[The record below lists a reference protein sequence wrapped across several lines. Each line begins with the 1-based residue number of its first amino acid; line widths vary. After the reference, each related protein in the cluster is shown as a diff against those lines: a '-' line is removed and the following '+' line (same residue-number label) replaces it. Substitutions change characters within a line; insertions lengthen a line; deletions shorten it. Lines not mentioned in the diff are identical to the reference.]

1 MERFCQQTGGGRLMN
16 TSSSRVLLLF
26 GVLTYTIGLALAQGG
41 SVDSPSNLALRRP
54 AYSSSIL
61 YRGFSP
67 SNAVDGITQG
77 PTSFTGYWSDMKF
90 FSTGDRDMTPWFSV
104 DLGNVSSISKVVLW
118 NRCDCCWHRLENAEL
133 RIGNVSITE
142 PSDTSSL
149 TSNPL
154 VWKQQPTDFE
164 QFSAPCVSL
173 SILLDPPKVGRWV
186 TLQNNNGRVNEPY
199 INIYEV
205 QVFAAPFKALP
216 PSLPPS
222 PPPPSPPPPHQSPP
236 PPPPPPP
243 PPSPSPPSPP
253 PPSPRPPRPSPP
265 PPPPPPPPP
274 SPSPPSPSPPSP
286 PPPSPPPPSPPPPS
300 PPPPSPPPPSPPP
313 PSPPPPSP
321 PPPPP
326 PPPPPSPSPPSPP
339 PPPPPPPSPSPPSPP
354 PPSPPPPSP
363 EFECRGNYSL
373 SGVQLAKIKLS
384 SHKNATA
391 ADYIAT
397 CRSSCLST
405 PGCKGFYYKSTLYC
419 YLMKEVMN
427 YNRSRSAR
435 SHQPPFHTV

>member
-1 MERFCQQTGGGRLMN
+1 
-16 TSSSRVLLLF
+16 
-26 GVLTYTIGLALAQGG
+26 
-41 SVDSPSNLALRRP
+41 
-54 AYSSSIL
+54 
-61 YRGFSP
+61 
-67 SNAVDGITQG
+67 
-77 PTSFTGYWSDMKF
+77 
-90 FSTGDRDMTPWFSV
+90 TGDRDMTPWFSV

-133 RIGNVSITE
+133 RIGNVSINTV
-142 PSDTSSL
+142 SDTSSL

-222 PPPPSPPPPHQSPP
+222 PPPPSP
-236 PPPPPPP
+236 
-243 PPSPSPPSPP
+243 
-253 PPSPRPPRPSPP
+253 
-265 PPPPPPPPP
+265 
-274 SPSPPSPSPPSP
+274 SPPSP

-300 PPPPSPPPPSPPP
+300 PPPPSPP
-313 PSPPPPSP
+313 
-321 PPPPP
+321 
-326 PPPPPSPSPPSPP
+326 PP

-405 PGCKGFYYKSTLYC
+405 PGCKGFYYKSLLQQLC
-419 YLMKEVMN
+419 LLQV
-427 YNRSRSAR
+427 
-435 SHQPPFHTV
+435 